1 MVPDH
6 DPIMSDAVPPGP
18 SRTSEPPAPAQASLR
33 QVAGAVFWSF
43 FGVRKGKAMRD
54 DAVSIRPHQVIV
66 LGIVF
71 AGLATLVAIR
81 GAGRRTTRT
90 NRSAKP
96 RSSRKN

>member
-1 MVPDH
+1 
-6 DPIMSDAVPPGP
+6 MSDAVPPGP

-71 AGLATLVAIR
+71 AGLFVIALVTIVRIILKLA
-81 GAGRRTTRT
+81 GAARCSGYML
-90 NRSAKP
+90 
-96 RSSRKN
+96 